1 LNTKSAKHRRI
12 RSAVLNLL
20 RTEYPGA
27 LDLRALRFALDNL
40 GYPMPEAG
48 LAAHLRYLEE
58 KGFLKVERRSG
69 FGFRVAFA
77 CLTARGWD
85 HLDGLAEDEG
95 VDARL

>member
-1 LNTKSAKHRRI
+1 
-12 RSAVLNLL
+12 
-20 RTEYPGA
+20 
-27 LDLRALRFALDNL
+27 
-40 GYPMPEAG
+40 MPEAA

-85 HLDGLAEDEG
+85 HIDGLDEGEG
-95 VDARL
+95 VDTEL